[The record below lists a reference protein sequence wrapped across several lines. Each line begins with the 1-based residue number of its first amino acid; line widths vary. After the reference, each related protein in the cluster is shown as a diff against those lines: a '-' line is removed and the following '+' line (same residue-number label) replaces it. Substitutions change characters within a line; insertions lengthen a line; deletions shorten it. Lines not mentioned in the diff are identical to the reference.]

1 MSVNWLKF
9 WNYVVLPVFLLASLY
24 DLSQGFYLAVLDLG
38 AVGFLIY
45 GLHKRLGWSYY
56 LNWAV
61 ILLKYVVAVLPNI
74 YDRAQ
79 QPGVMVYSVGL
90 KMVLFA
96 LLLLLPNYF
105 YWTKRKHLFVN

>member
-1 MSVNWLKF
+1 MIFRKVFIWLCLIWGQWGF
-9 WNYVVLPVFLLASLY
+9 
-24 DLSQGFYLAVLDLG
+24 DLRATQ
-38 AVGFLIY
+38 
-45 GLHKRLGWSYY
+45 RLGWSYY